1 MLEAAIVLLPL
12 IGAAIAGLFGRAI
25 GDRGAQ
31 VVTCTLLG
39 VSALI
44 SMLVFKRVAIDGETG
59 VIELYTWIDSG
70 AFELSWAVKLDTL
83 SAVMMLMVT
92 VVSWLIHI
100 YSIGY
105 MAHDKSIPR
114 FFSYLSLFTFF
125 MLALVTADNF
135 VQLFFG
141 WEGVGLASYLL
152 IGFWYQRP
160 SANAAASVVVISV
173 TPKLPGDIYY
183 LLIML
188 STL

>member
-1 MLEAAIVLLPL
+1 MLETAIVLLPL
-12 IGAAIAGLFGRAI
+12 IGAAIAGLFGRVI

-31 VVTCTLLG
+31 IVTCTLLG
-39 VSALI
+39 ISALVSI
-44 SMLVFKRVAIDGETG
+44 VVFKRVAIDGYTG
-59 VIELYTWIDSG
+59 VTELFTWIDSG

-83 SAVMMLMVT
+83 SAAMMMMVT
-92 VVSWLIHI
+92 VVSWLIHV

-152 IGFWYQRP
+152 IGFW
-160 SANAAASVVVISV
+160 
-173 TPKLPGDIYY
+173 
-183 LLIML
+183 
-188 STL
+188 